1 MFVKLTYL
9 LVIFIWATT
18 PLSIKLGG
26 DTLSPMAALS
36 LRIALAFMVGSAVC
50 TLFGLA
56 GLSVRRNGKLYFA
69 ASISLFPN
77 MALVYMATQHISS
90 GLVSLLFG
98 LSPFFTLLLAK
109 PILGENLIRPRK
121 LLALSIAAL
130 GLGCIVFD
138 KAALSGDGLTGIGLM
153 LVSNI
158 LFSGSALWVKKLNA
172 ELSVPPFEQALGAMA
187 FALPGMLLSWVFVV
201 GVEPIVFSPVSLASL
216 LYLALFASLVG
227 FAAYYFILREMSVE
241 AVSLIPLITPV
252 LAMSLGVLVNNEAV
266 SVGTVVGA
274 GLILLGL
281 AVHAEFD
288 PRRRF
293 RRKPMALTPERG
305 QGTA

>member
-1 MFVKLTYL
+1 ML
-9 LVIFIWATT
+9 L
-18 PLSIKLGG
+18 S
-26 DTLSPMAALS
+26 
-36 LRIALAFMVGSAVC
+36 
-50 TLFGLA
+50 
-56 GLSVRRNGKLYFA
+56 
-69 ASISLFPN
+69 
-77 MALVYMATQHISS
+77 
-90 GLVSLLFG
+90 
-98 LSPFFTLLLAK
+98 
-109 PILGENLIRPRK
+109 NL
-121 LLALSIAAL
+121 
-130 GLGCIVFD
+130 
-138 KAALSGDGLTGIGLM
+138 
-153 LVSNI
+153 

-187 FALPGMLLSWVFVV
+187 FALPGMFLSWVFVA

-288 PRRRF
+288 PRRWF
-293 RRKPMALTPERG
+293 RRKPVALAPERG